1 MCVKDWR
8 NKALALKKR
17 LMILSLSPLAL
28 LTIIRNF
35 SFDMP
40 PDNAEKYIQ
49 SFVAQNKV
57 LLVVFILCSVWILM
71 AAFSFISL
79 LAFKWTDKHSGYDI
93 KNVNE
98 IEDAS
103 LNFFMTMIIPLL
115 IDDVGSIQG
124 AITFFIIVI
133 MMRALLEKTS
143 LFYANP
149 VLAILDYRVYSF
161 SFQENEDY
169 KDGEY
174 IGISYKRISKC
185 ATIEYKEISDGVF
198 YIKEL

>member
-1 MCVKDWR
+1 MTM
-8 NKALALKKR
+8 KKH

-40 PDNAEKYIQ
+40 PDNVEKYIQ
-49 SFVAQNKV
+49 SFITQNQV
-57 LLVVFILCSVWILM
+57 LLIVFTLCSVWILT
-71 AAFSFISL
+71 AVFSFIFL

-93 KNVNE
+93 TNVKE

-133 MMRALLEKTS
+133 MMCALLEKTS

-149 VLAILDYRVYSF
+149 VLAILGYRVYSF
-161 SFQENEDY
+161 SFQENTDY
-169 KDGEY
+169 KNDEY
-174 IGISYKRISKC
+174 IGIVHKKISKD

>member
-57 LLVVFILCSVWILM
+57 LLVVFIFCSVWILM
-71 AAFSFISL
+71 AAFSFVSL

-93 KNVNE
+93 KNVKE

-169 KDGEY
+169 KNDEY
-174 IGISYKRISKC
+174 IGISYKGISKC